1 MSIPFPDSS
10 SARSQLR
17 VSFNDHNE
25 VQSIRVGAAEF
36 ATGGGDLW
44 TAEFAAS
51 GDLSKRI
58 AVRAGEA
65 ASFER
70 EEDGVFLRLRWRD
83 IPLGSERGVL
93 NAVVEIEN
101 LPDSAQ
107 RWSLAFDNR
116 SASWALFETSFPRL
130 NCIMRDGEGDA
141 MLPWKDHGA
150 RLFRARRAQ
159 PEPARFDYLGHFP
172 MVAAFFIGE
181 TGLYVAAEDPE
192 LRLKSMV
199 VEGEQC
205 LRFVTPIENA
215 GVPDKAAEGPR
226 YAVTFAPLSG
236 DWWEAARRYRAFALR
251 QPRCAKGPIRERADF
266 PRRACEVPL
275 WINLHGSPDDIRSLL
290 LRAHELFPEFPTG
303 VHWHLWQHS
312 GHDINYPE
320 YFPEQPG
327 TKEAI
332 ADCLA
337 VGQEPMPYTNG
348 RLWSADTLGYL
359 AAEPYAVMR
368 ANGTRHVEKY
378 APWTPHLA
386 VMCPT
391 QRTWQRVVQRFAHRV
406 FEEIGA
412 KSIFLDQ
419 IGAAEGVP
427 CFDPTHGH
435 SVGGGSWWR
444 EGYREMLEPILRDAH
459 AHGAYVATE
468 GNGETAIG
476 LADAFLSVVQRTPE
490 DVPFYHAVYSGY
502 ASWFGSAENNDDSPA
517 AFRAL
522 QTREL
527 LWGTALGWFL
537 PDILDRPDKI
547 EILRQLCTFRQA
559 NLDALAYGTLL
570 DELRFAEPM
579 SSQTYEW
586 LGRRPHYR
594 LFDKNFKLPPSS
606 FATMPDVIGN
616 WWRTDKGE
624 IVLLAANLTDEEQTV
639 QYRPFGATPDAPN
652 ATATFAPHELRRI

>member
-1 MSIPFPDSS
+1 MSVPFPDSS

-70 EEDGVFLRLRWRD
+70 EEDGAFLRLRWRD
-83 IPLGSERGVL
+83 IPLGGERGVL

-101 LPDSAQ
+101 LPDGAQ

-130 NCIMRDGEGDA
+130 NRIMRDGEGDA

-150 RLFRARRAQ
+150 RLFRACRAQ

-251 QPRCAKGPIRERADF
+251 QPRCAKGPMRERADF

-290 LRAHELFPEFPTG
+290 LRAHEIFPEFPTG

-570 DELRFAEPM
+570 DELRFAEPVF
-579 SSQTYEW
+579 SQTYEW

-624 IVLLAANLTDEEQTV
+624 PVLLAANLTGEERTV